1 MNQASGVA
9 RVREIFNAMGRDTL
23 HLCDEFYAQ
32 DVVFIDPFHRIEG
45 RAALRDYY
53 ARMYENVQAIRFD
66 FSGETCGEGE
76 AVLYWTMTYRH
87 PRIGGGKP
95 VAVEGCSRL
104 VFDEEGRVL
113 LHRDYF
119 DAGAML
125 YEHLPLLGRG
135 IRFIRERVG

>member
-1 MNQASGVA
+1 MSSVTGLA

-23 HLCDEFYAQ
+23 HLCDELYAEG
-32 DVVFIDPFHRIEG
+32 VVFIDPFHRIEG

-53 ARMYENVQAIRFD
+53 ARMYANVQAIRFD
-66 FSGETCGEGE
+66 FTGETCGERE

-87 PRIGGGKP
+87 ARIGGGRP

-104 VFDEEGRVL
+104 VFDEQGKVL